1 MIHMLELTPQV
12 QKRFATQLK
21 KIYVGHAQ
29 MKRLRPTLYQLN
41 YTENGHVQMTNSHI
55 GIRLNSVHNQKP
67 NDPNFPNM
75 DNIFIVPD
83 HTQTFTFK
91 VSDLKPLEDHLNILY
106 RNKVEHVK
114 ITIDSEG
121 FKIVEEP
128 NINSKPHETFL
139 KSEIKLQTTL
149 NEPHTFYLKARYL
162 HDALMFFRQLKLPE
176 LTFHLGETPLRPI
189 NLTYKNLHYVITP
202 VRVNKRF

>member
-1 MIHMLELTPQV
+1 MLELTPQV

-29 MKRLRPTLYQLN
+29 MKRSRPELYQLN
-41 YTENGHVQMTNSHI
+41 YTSTGHVQMTNSHV
-55 GIRLNSVHNQKP
+55 GIRLSNVHHQEP
-67 NDPNFPNM
+67 NDSNYPKM

-83 HTQTFTFK
+83 HTQAFTFK
-91 VSDLKPLEDHLNILY
+91 LPDLKPLEDHLNILY
-106 RNKVEHVK
+106 RNKVENVK
-114 ITIDSEG
+114 ITIDSDG

-128 NINSKPHETFL
+128 NVNNKPHETFL
-139 KSEIKLQTTL
+139 KSEIKLQTAL
-149 NEPHTFYLKARYL
+149 KEPHIFYLKARYL

-189 NLTYKNLHYVITP
+189 NLTYKNLHYIITP
-202 VRVNKRF
+202 VRVNK